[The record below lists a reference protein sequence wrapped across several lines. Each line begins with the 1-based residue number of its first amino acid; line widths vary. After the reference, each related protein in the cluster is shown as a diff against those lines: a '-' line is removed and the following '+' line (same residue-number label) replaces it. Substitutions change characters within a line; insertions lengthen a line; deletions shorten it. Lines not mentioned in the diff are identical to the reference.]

1 MDWFESV
8 KGNVKKTT
16 EKAVAKS
23 NELLEATKLRFSVN
37 EVESQID
44 ELSKQLGEKL
54 YQDYKKGAEIGEE
67 YLIFCRDIDNKNAA
81 LAILNEQIAKTKN
94 MKKCSKCG
102 KENALEAN
110 YCISCGEKIE

>member
-23 NELLEATKLRFSVN
+23 NELLEATKLRFSAN

-44 ELSKQLGEKL
+44 ELAKKLGQKL
-54 YQDYKKGAEIGEE
+54 YSNYKAGAEINEE
-67 YLIFCRDIDNKNAA
+67 YLIYCQDIDNKNAA
-81 LAILNEQIAKTKN
+81 LALLNEQISKTKN
-94 MKKCSKCG
+94 IKKCPRCG
-102 KENALEAN
+102 KENATEAN
-110 YCISCGEKIE
+110 YCISCGEKME

>member
-23 NELLEATKLRFSVN
+23 NELLEATKLRFSGN

-44 ELSKQLGEKL
+44 ELAKQLGEKL
-54 YQDYKKGAEIGEE
+54 YSDYKAGVEVNEE
-67 YLIFCRDIDNKNAA
+67 YLIYCRDMDNKNAA
-81 LAILNEQIAKTKN
+81 LALLNDQIAKTKN
-94 MKKCSKCG
+94 VKKCAKCG

-110 YCISCGEKIE
+110 YCISCGEKME